1 MRGGDHDRKG
11 KVMKIFVAGATGN
24 VGLRLIPLLVDRGHQ
39 VVGTTRTAAK
49 ADRLTRVGAEPMI
62 VDGLDRDGLTA
73 AVAKAEPDVVVHQ
86 MTALSGSFD
95 MRRIDQFFAMTNRLR
110 TEGTD
115 ILLAAARSAG
125 VRKFVAQSFA
135 GWPYARVG
143 GPVKTEEDPLD
154 PSPPERLR
162 DTLDAIRHLE
172 SAVLSAGD
180 IDGVVLR
187 YGGFYGPQSSIS
199 PDGEI
204 VAMVRKRRFPIV
216 GDGAGV
222 WSFVH
227 LDDVATATPAA
238 IERGTPGIYKIV
250 DDEPARVADWLPVL
264 AAAAGA
270 KPPRHV
276 PVWLGRLAVGPQGV
290 AMMTEIRGASNAKA
304 KRELG
309 WQLIHPS
316 WREGFRSVLS

>member
-24 VGLRLIPLLVDRGHQ
+24 VGIRLIPLLVDRGHQ

-86 MTALSGSFD
+86 MTALSVSFD
-95 MRRIDQFFAMTNRLR
+95 MRRIDQVFAMTNRLR
-110 TEGTD
+110 TKGTD

-125 VRKFVAQSFA
+125 VRKVVAQSFA

-227 LDDVATATPAA
+227 LDDVATATAAA
-238 IERGTPGIYKIV
+238 IERGAPGIYNLV

>member
-1 MRGGDHDRKG
+1 M
-11 KVMKIFVAGATGN
+11 MKIFVAGATGF
-24 VGLRLIPLLVDRGHQ
+24 VGSRLIPLLVDRGHQ
-39 VVGTTRTAAK
+39 VVGTTRSAAK

-73 AVAKAEPDVVVHQ
+73 AVIKAEPDVVVHQ
-86 MTALSGSFD
+86 MTALSVHFD
-95 MRRIDQFFAMTNRLR
+95 LRRVDRYFAMTNRLR

-125 VRKFVAQSFA
+125 VRKVVAQSFA

-143 GPVKTEEDPLD
+143 GPVKTEDDPLD
-154 PSPPERLR
+154 PTPPPRLR
-162 DTLDAIRHLE
+162 STLDAIRHVE
-172 SAVLSAGD
+172 REVLSAGD
-180 IDGVVLR
+180 MDGVVLR

-204 VAMVRKRRFPIV
+204 VTMVRKRRFPIV

-227 LDDVATATPAA
+227 VDDVATATTAA
-238 IERGTPGIYKIV
+238 IERGAPGIYNIV

-270 KPPRHV
+270 KPPRRL

-290 AMMTEIRGASNAKA
+290 AMMTSIRGASNAKA

-316 WREGFRSVLS
+316 WREGFRRALS

>member
-1 MRGGDHDRKG
+1 
-11 KVMKIFVAGATGN
+11 MKIFVAGATGN
-24 VGLRLIPLLVDRGHQ
+24 VGSRLIPLLVDRGHQ

-49 ADRLTRVGAEPMI
+49 ADRLTGVGAEPMI

-73 AVAKAEPDVVVHQ
+73 AIAKAEPEVVVHQ
-86 MTALSGSFD
+86 MTALSVSFD
-95 MRRIDQFFAMTNRLR
+95 IRRIDRFFAMTNRLR

-115 ILLAAARSAG
+115 ILLAAARAAG

-143 GPVKTEEDPLD
+143 GPVKTEDDPLD
-154 PSPPERLR
+154 PSPPKRLR
-162 DTLDAIRHLE
+162 SSLDAIRHTE
-172 SAVLSAGD
+172 SAVLSAD
-180 IDGVVLR
+180 DVEGVVLR
-187 YGGFYGPQSSIS
+187 YGGFYGPQTSVA
-199 PDGEI
+199 PDGDI

-216 GDGAGV
+216 GDGDGV

-227 LDDVATATPAA
+227 IDDVATATAAA
-238 IERGTPGIYKIV
+238 IEGGTPGIYNIV
-250 DDEPARVADWLPVL
+250 DDEPARVADWLPAL
-264 AAAAGA
+264 AAVAGA

-316 WREGFRSVLS
+316 WRAGFRSVLS

>member
-1 MRGGDHDRKG
+1 VRGGDRDRKG

-24 VGLRLIPLLVDRGHQ
+24 VGSRLIPLLVERGHQ

-49 ADRLTRVGAEPMI
+49 ADRLTGVGAEPMI

-86 MTALSGSFD
+86 MTALSVSFD
-95 MRRIDQFFAMTNRLR
+95 MRRIDQVFATTNRLR

-125 VRKFVAQSFA
+125 VRKVVAQSFA

-154 PSPPERLR
+154 PSPPARLR
-162 DTLDAIRHLE
+162 GTLDAIRHLE
-172 SAVLSAGD
+172 SAVLTAGD
-180 IDGVVLR
+180 IQGVVLR
-187 YGGFYGPQSSIS
+187 YGGFYGPRSSIS

-227 LDDVATATPAA
+227 LDDVATATAAA
-238 IERGTPGIYKIV
+238 IERGTPGIYNIV

-309 WQLIHPS
+309 WQLTHSS

>member
-1 MRGGDHDRKG
+1 M
-11 KVMKIFVAGATGN
+11 MKIFVAGATGF
-24 VGLRLIPLLVDRGHQ
+24 VGSRLIPLLVDRGHQ

-49 ADRLTRVGAEPMI
+49 ADRLTKAGAEPMI

-73 AVAKAEPDVVVHQ
+73 AVAKAEPEVVVHQ
-86 MTALSGSFD
+86 MTALSVHFD
-95 MRRIDQFFAMTNRLR
+95 LRRVDRFFAMTNRLR

-115 ILLAAARSAG
+115 FLLAAARSAG
-125 VRKFVAQSFA
+125 VRKVVAQSFA

-154 PSPPERLR
+154 PTPPPRLR
-162 DTLDAIRHLE
+162 STLDAIRHVE

-180 IDGVVLR
+180 MDGVVLR

-204 VAMVRKRRFPIV
+204 VTMVRKRRFPIV

-227 LDDVATATPAA
+227 LDDVATATAAA
-238 IERGTPGIYKIV
+238 IERGTPGIYNIV
-250 DDEPARVADWLPVL
+250 DDEPAPVADWLPVL

-270 KPPRHV
+270 EPPRHL

-290 AMMTEIRGASNAKA
+290 AMMTSIRGASNAKA

-316 WREGFRSVLS
+316 WREGFRGVLS

>member
-1 MRGGDHDRKG
+1 VRGGDHDRKG

-24 VGLRLIPLLVDRGHQ
+24 VGFRLIPLLVDREHQ

-227 LDDVATATPAA
+227 LDDVATATAAA
-238 IERGTPGIYKIV
+238 IERRARGIYNIV

>member
-1 MRGGDHDRKG
+1 VRGGDHDRKG

-227 LDDVATATPAA
+227 LDDVATATAAA
-238 IERGTPGIYKIV
+238 IERGAPGIYNIV

>member
-1 MRGGDHDRKG
+1 VRGGDHDRKG

-24 VGLRLIPLLVDRGHQ
+24 VGFRLIPLLVDREHQ

-227 LDDVATATPAA
+227 LDDVATATAAA
-238 IERGTPGIYKIV
+238 IERRARGIYNIV

-276 PVWLGRLAVGPQGV
+276 AVWLGRLAVGPQGV

>member
-24 VGLRLIPLLVDRGHQ
+24 VGFRLIPLLVDRGHQ

-227 LDDVATATPAA
+227 LDDVATATAAA
-238 IERGTPGIYKIV
+238 IERGAPGIYNIV

>member
-1 MRGGDHDRKG
+1 
-11 KVMKIFVAGATGN
+11 MKIFVAGATGN
-24 VGLRLIPLLVDRGHQ
+24 VGSRLIPLLVDRGHQ

-49 ADRLTRVGAEPMI
+49 ADRLTSVGAEPMI
-62 VDGLDRDGLTA
+62 VDGLDRDGLAA

-86 MTALSGSFD
+86 MTALSVSFD
-95 MRRIDQFFAMTNRLR
+95 MRRIDQVFAMTNRLR

-199 PDGEI
+199 PEGEI

-227 LDDVATATPAA
+227 LDDVATATAAA
-238 IERGTPGIYKIV
+238 IERGAPGIYNIV

-290 AMMTEIRGASNAKA
+290 AMMTEIRGASNAKT

>member
-1 MRGGDHDRKG
+1 
-11 KVMKIFVAGATGN
+11 MKIFVAGATGN
-24 VGLRLIPLLVDRGHQ
+24 VGSRLIPLLVDRGHQ

-49 ADRLTRVGAEPMI
+49 ADRLTGVGAEPMI

-73 AVAKAEPDVVVHQ
+73 AIAKAEPEVVVHQ
-86 MTALSGSFD
+86 MTALSVSFD
-95 MRRIDQFFAMTNRLR
+95 IRRIDRFFAMTNRLR

-125 VRKFVAQSFA
+125 VGKFVAQSFA

-154 PSPPERLR
+154 PTPPPRLR
-162 DTLDAIRHLE
+162 GTLDAIRPVE
-172 SAVLSAGD
+172 TAVLGAAD

-187 YGGFYGPQSSIS
+187 YGGFYGPRSSIS

-204 VAMVRKRRFPIV
+204 VEMVRKRRFPIV
-216 GDGAGV
+216 GDGGGV

-227 LDDVATATPAA
+227 LDDVATATAAA
-238 IERGTPGIYKIV
+238 IEHGKPGIYNIV
-250 DDEPARVADWLPVL
+250 DDEPARVADWLPAL
-264 AAAAGA
+264 AALVGA

-309 WQLIHPS
+309 WQLLHPS
-316 WREGFRSVLS
+316 WREGFRSLLS

>member
-1 MRGGDHDRKG
+1 
-11 KVMKIFVAGATGN
+11 
-24 VGLRLIPLLVDRGHQ
+24 
-39 VVGTTRTAAK
+39 
-49 ADRLTRVGAEPMI
+49 MI

-73 AVAKAEPDVVVHQ
+73 AVIKAEPDVVVHQ
-86 MTALSGSFD
+86 MTALSVHFD
-95 MRRIDQFFAMTNRLR
+95 LRRVDRYFAMTNRLR

-125 VRKFVAQSFA
+125 VRKVVAQSFA

-143 GPVKTEEDPLD
+143 GPVKTEDDPLD
-154 PSPPERLR
+154 PTPPPRLR
-162 DTLDAIRHLE
+162 STLDAIRHVE
-172 SAVLSAGD
+172 REVLSAGD
-180 IDGVVLR
+180 MDGVVLR

-204 VAMVRKRRFPIV
+204 VTMVRKRRFPIV

-227 LDDVATATPAA
+227 VDDVATATTAA
-238 IERGTPGIYKIV
+238 IERGAPGIYNIV

-264 AAAAGA
+264 AAVAGA
-270 KPPRHV
+270 KPPRRL

-290 AMMTEIRGASNAKA
+290 AMMTSIRGASNAKA

-316 WREGFRSVLS
+316 WREGFRRALS

>member
-1 MRGGDHDRKG
+1 M
-11 KVMKIFVAGATGN
+11 MKIFVAGATGF
-24 VGLRLIPLLVDRGHQ
+24 VGSRLIPLLVDRGHQ

-49 ADRLTRVGAEPMI
+49 ADRLTSAGAEPVI
-62 VDGLDRDGLTA
+62 VDGLDRDNLTA
-73 AVAKAEPDVVVHQ
+73 AVAEAEPDVVVHQ
-86 MTALSGSFD
+86 MTALSVHFD
-95 MRRIDQFFAMTNRLR
+95 LRRIDRFFAMTNRLR

-115 ILLAAARSAG
+115 ILLAAAQSAG
-125 VRKFVAQSFA
+125 VRKVVAQSFA

-154 PSPPERLR
+154 PTPPPRLR
-162 DTLDAIRHLE
+162 STLDAIRHVE
-172 SAVLSAGD
+172 SSVLNAGN

-204 VAMVRKRRFPIV
+204 VTMVRKRRFPIV

-227 LDDVATATPAA
+227 LDDVATATAAA
-238 IERGTPGIYKIV
+238 IERGTSGIYNIV
-250 DDEPARVADWLPVL
+250 DDEPARVTDWLPVL

-290 AMMTEIRGASNAKA
+290 AMMTSIRGASNAKA

>member
-1 MRGGDHDRKG
+1 
-11 KVMKIFVAGATGN
+11 MKIFVAGATGN
-24 VGLRLIPLLVDRGHQ
+24 VGSRLIPILVDRGHQ

-49 ADRLTRVGAEPMI
+49 ADRLTRAGAEPVI

-73 AVAKAEPDVVVHQ
+73 AVAKAKPDVVVHQ
-86 MTALSGSFD
+86 MTALSTSFD

-115 ILLAAARSAG
+115 ILLAAARSTG

-154 PSPPERLR
+154 PTPPPRLR
-162 DTLDAIRHLE
+162 GTLDAIRHLE
-172 SAVLSAGD
+172 GAVQNAGA

-187 YGGFYGPQSSIS
+187 YGGFYGPRSSIS
-199 PDGEI
+199 QDGEI

-227 LDDVATATPAA
+227 LDDVATATAAA
-238 IERGTPGIYKIV
+238 IESGTPGIYNIV

-290 AMMTEIRGASNAKA
+290 SMMTEIRGASNAKA

-316 WREGFRSVLS
+316 WREGFRSVLDGRAGASPAP

>member
-1 MRGGDHDRKG
+1 
-11 KVMKIFVAGATGN
+11 MKIFVAGATGN
-24 VGLRLIPLLVDRGHQ
+24 VGSRLIPLLVDRGHQ

-49 ADRLTRVGAEPMI
+49 ADRLTRMGAEPMI

-86 MTALSGSFD
+86 MTALSVSFD
-95 MRRIDQFFAMTNRLR
+95 MRRIDQVFAMTNRLR

-154 PSPPERLR
+154 PSPPARLR
-162 DTLDAIRHLE
+162 GALDAIRHLE
-172 SAVLSAGD
+172 GAVQSADD

-204 VAMVRKRRFPIV
+204 VTMVRKRRFPIV

-227 LDDVATATPAA
+227 LDDVATATAAA
-238 IERGTPGIYKIV
+238 IERGAPGIYNIV

>member
-24 VGLRLIPLLVDRGHQ
+24 VGSRLIPLLVDRGHQ

-49 ADRLTRVGAEPMI
+49 ADRLTSVGAEPVI

-86 MTALSGSFD
+86 MTALSVSFD
-95 MRRIDQFFAMTNRLR
+95 MRRIDQVFAMTNRLR

-216 GDGAGV
+216 GNGAGV

-227 LDDVATATPAA
+227 LDDVATATAAA
-238 IERGTPGIYKIV
+238 IERGAPGIYNIV

-290 AMMTEIRGASNAKA
+290 AMMTEIRGASNAKT

>member
-1 MRGGDHDRKG
+1 VRGGDRGRKG

-24 VGLRLIPLLVDRGHQ
+24 VGSRLIPLLVDRGHQ

-86 MTALSGSFD
+86 MTALSVSFD
-95 MRRIDQFFAMTNRLR
+95 MRRIDQVFATTNRLR

-125 VRKFVAQSFA
+125 VRKVVAQSFA

-154 PSPPERLR
+154 PSPPARLR
-162 DTLDAIRHLE
+162 GTLDAIRHLE

-180 IDGVVLR
+180 IQGVVLR

-227 LDDVATATPAA
+227 LDDVATATAAA
-238 IERGTPGIYKIV
+238 IERGTPGLYNIV

-309 WQLIHPS
+309 WQLNHPS
-316 WREGFRSVLS
+316 WREGFRTVLS